1 MAATRSSPRQA
12 ILLSGMYRS
21 GTAAASRALSFL
33 GFAQPRLLVEAGPAN
48 PKGFWEASRI
58 AETNAA
64 MLGSLGWS
72 WDKTP
77 LLIEPGQSPEE
88 TQADVMAFLKDRW
101 LAPARQ
107 AIAES
112 YRSDAKNVIC
122 KDPLLSLF
130 PAFWQAAFEAEGFEV
145 HHVLTFRHP
154 LETAAS
160 LKRHRELG
168 RTLALRAWLAYNLR
182 PLTQVELE
190 ACIDYADLIAEPAGT
205 VNAVAGKLG
214 VSDLD
219 PAAAE
224 ELRAFLDPADNH
236 APTST
241 PEDDARLPRLALDV
255 LELLRDWRGGA
266 DVQLKRRARRM
277 SRAFQDAELLFG
289 RPQRLA
295 VDLGHAPLA
304 EAPLPPRP
312 KGVVGKAQVRQLVL
326 HYHLFKN
333 AGTSVDEVLKGNFG
347 DRWANAEF
355 QVRRRQPNVHLIE
368 QWLLDH
374 PDVQALSSH
383 TANFPLPRLEG
394 LRVAPIIFVRHPLD
408 RIHSA
413 YEFERRQNADTPGAK
428 LARESDFPTYVRGRL
443 ARSDNQC
450 SEFQATRFAALPT
463 EGGGTLADRA
473 LRAVDALPFV
483 GLVEAFAPSMQRLE
497 AVLRQ
502 TFPDFRAFGA
512 KANVLRGK
520 TLEERL
526 EDIRRELGAELHA
539 ELIAANAADLA
550 LYEKVAAFYGVTPAL
565 AEAS

>member
-1 MAATRSSPRQA
+1 
-12 ILLSGMYRS
+12 MYRS
-21 GTAAASRALSFL
+21 GTSAASRALSFL

-64 MLGSLGWS
+64 MLKALGWS

-77 LLIEPGQSPEE
+77 LLIEAGLTPEE
-88 TQADVMAFLKDRW
+88 TYADVMAYLRERW

-107 AIAES
+107 AIADS

-130 PAFWQAAFEAEGFEV
+130 PAFWQEAFEAEGFQV

-168 RTLALRAWLAYNLR
+168 RIGALRAWLAYNLR
-182 PLTQVELE
+182 PLTQVEV
-190 ACIDYADLIAEPAGT
+190 AASIDYADLIAEPART
-205 VNAVAGKLG
+205 VNAVARTLG
-214 VSDLD
+214 VSELD
-219 PAAAE
+219 EAAAE

-236 APTST
+236 AKA
-241 PEDDARLPRLALDV
+241 PELDDDGRLPRLVVEVMEILRGWRQAPDEKLRRKAL
-255 LELLRDWRGGA
+255 RM
-266 DVQLKRRARRM
+266 ARL
-277 SRAFQDAELLFG
+277 FQDAELLFG
-289 RPQRLA
+289 RPQRMPL
-295 VDLGHAPLA
+295 DLGHAPLA
-304 EAPLPPRP
+304 EAPLPPASRRP
-312 KGVVGKAQVRQLVL
+312 KAGAEVRPLVL

-347 DRWANAEF
+347 DHWANAEF
-355 QVRRRQPNVHLIE
+355 VVRRRQPNVQLVE
-368 QWLLDH
+368 QWLVEH
-374 PDVQALSSH
+374 PQIQALSSH
-383 TANFPLPRLEG
+383 TARFPLPRLEG
-394 LRVAPIIFVRHPLD
+394 LRIAPVIFVRQPLD

-428 LARESDFPTYVRGRL
+428 LARESDFATYVRGRL
-443 ARSDNQC
+443 ERNDNQC
-450 SEFQATRFAALPT
+450 NEFQATRFAALPAD
-463 EGGGTLADRA
+463 GSGSLAERA
-473 LRAVDALPFV
+473 MRAVDELPFV
-483 GLVEAFAPSMQRLE
+483 GLVEDFGQSMQRLE

-512 KANVLRGK
+512 KANVLRGL

-526 EDIRRELGAELHA
+526 EEIRRALGPELHA
-539 ELIAANAADLA
+539 ELIAANQADLA
-550 LYEKVAAFYGVTPAL
+550 LYQKVAGLYGVTPVL
-565 AEAS
+565 AKAS